1 MRASNSPSIPPY
13 GTHLM
18 AWTWLTVAIIAE
30 VVATSALKAADGFTR
45 PLPSLLVVVGYGIA
59 FWGLSLALRSIP
71 IGVAYAVWSAVG
83 IVLVSVTA
91 WIFYRQV
98 LDTPALIGIGLIIAG
113 VLVLQLWSKSVA

>member
-1 MRASNSPSIPPY
+1 
-13 GTHLM
+13 M
-18 AWTWLTVAIIAE
+18 AWTWLTIAIIAE

-45 PLPSLLVVVGYGIA
+45 PLPSILVVVGYGIA

-71 IGVAYAVWSAVG
+71 IGIAYAVWSAVG

-91 WIFYRQV
+91 WIFYRQS
-98 LDTPALIGIGLIIAG
+98 LDPPALIGIALIVAG

>member
-1 MRASNSPSIPPY
+1 
-13 GTHLM
+13 M

-45 PLPSLLVVVGYGIA
+45 PLPSILVVVGYGIA

-91 WIFYRQV
+91 WIFYRQH
-98 LDTPALIGIGLIIAG
+98 LDPPALIGIGFIVLG

>member
-1 MRASNSPSIPPY
+1 
-13 GTHLM
+13 M